1 MHKQIKAYVTSCIH
15 CQKRKPDKSKQV
27 GKMLTYP
34 IENGIP
40 FSDVTIDYVGPL
52 MPSRGFRY
60 ILVATCRVTKYCVA
74 KACRNADAKSTTAF
88 LLDLLLSYGAMKVV
102 RSDNGTHFTAK
113 VISDILTALNIK
125 KTEGIAYRPTSQGG
139 VEKQNQVIIDMIAPY
154 MQNNEKW
161 SDVLQIVLH
170 AYNSAIHY
178 STGYSPFYLLHGYE
192 PSSIFDIA
200 VIPNSLEHSVIEEL
214 NKLQKVRNTIPEI
227 LKKAFENQKM
237 NTDKNRSDIDF
248 KVGEQVLVK
257 IPIRKHKFSDRY
269 DGPYPIIK
277 KLNTNSYLIKLPKNV
292 TRKGVFPYEYIDC
305 PSKLNDTCLPP
316 KQAFYNSLKDEEI
329 SNDDYTH
336 AHKIWK
342 RFNLKTLGEY
352 SDLYLATDVC
362 LLADVFENFRDLC
375 MQTLKLDASH
385 YMTTPGF
392 AFDCMLKHTNVQLER
407 LKQYDFQLFLENGLR
422 GGICHAVKRHTVNLY
437 GKSMLSA
444 LPLKNFE
451 WFNDLSIDI
460 TQIENDAEYGYIL
473 EVDVIYPNRLHQ
485 YHSDF
490 PFLPENKCPPNSKVK
505 KLLTTL
511 ESKFNYVVHYRNL
524 KQAIANGLKVK
535 KVHRILRFSQ
545 SKWMAPYIELCTN
558 MRVKA
563 RNEFERQFWK
573 LLVNSVFGK
582 CMENVRKRMLMTL
595 VFSKKK
601 AHRLMCKTIF
611 KDRTIYS
618 KNLMTIHMNKEKI
631 KFDKPIYVGFAI
643 LDISKTIMYHFHYDI
658 MKNMYGNN
666 IDIVYSDTDSLV
678 YEIRTLNFFDD
689 IKHKLFSYFDTSNYP
704 KNHYCYSDLR
714 KNQPGKFKDEIKS
727 EILLE
732 FIALRPKLYAYKIN
746 NKEVKKAKGVKNYV
760 IDKHMKFDEYL
771 EILNAYTNNLS
782 DKKICKTMNFIQ
794 SKNHFVY
801 SKSVKKIALTA
812 NDDKRIIMH
821 DGIYTIAYGHYLL
834 KK

>member
-1 MHKQIKAYVTSCIH
+1 MSNLKDYEISELLDGNNSDCPYFDSDEDDYESMACCNSWLEYLKDCDKFKIKKKDRMDLLNFKLRLADNLINLGSSAVT
-15 CQKRKPDKSKQV
+15 K
-27 GKMLTYP
+27 
-34 IENGIP
+34 
-40 FSDVTIDYVGPL
+40 
-52 MPSRGFRY
+52 SRGR
-60 ILVATCRVTKYCVA
+60 
-74 KACRNADAKSTTAF
+74 
-88 LLDLLLSYGAMKVV
+88 
-102 RSDNGTHFTAK
+102 
-113 VISDILTALNIK
+113 
-125 KTEGIAYRPTSQGG
+125 
-139 VEKQNQVIIDMIAPY
+139 
-154 MQNNEKW
+154 
-161 SDVLQIVLH
+161 
-170 AYNSAIHY
+170 
-178 STGYSPFYLLHGYE
+178 
-192 PSSIFDIA
+192 PSS
-200 VIPNSLEHSVIEEL
+200 S
-214 NKLQKVRNTIPEI
+214 T
-227 LKKAFENQKM
+227 
-237 NTDKNRSDIDF
+237 
-248 KVGEQVLVK
+248 
-257 IPIRKHKFSDRY
+257 
-269 DGPYPIIK
+269 
-277 KLNTNSYLIKLPKNV
+277 PKNSPQTKKKKKEPLPHEE
-292 TRKGVFPYEYIDC
+292 TRKDLIGH
-305 PSKLNDTCLPP
+305 LP
-316 KQAFYNSLKDEEI
+316 I
-329 SNDDYTH
+329 
-336 AHKIWK
+336 
-342 RFNLKTLGEY
+342 
-352 SDLYLATDVC
+352 
-362 LLADVFENFRDLC
+362 DLC
-375 MQTLKLDASH
+375 MKTLKLDASH
-385 YMTTPGF
+385 YMTAPGF

-422 GGICHAVKRHTVNLY
+422 
-437 GKSMLSA
+437 
-444 LPLKNFE
+444 
-451 WFNDLSIDI
+451 DI
-460 TQIENDAEYGYIL
+460 TRIENNAEYGYIL

-511 ESKFNYVVHYRNL
+511 ESKFNYVLHYRNL

-595 VFSKKK
+595 VSSKKK
-601 AHRLMCKTIF
+601 AHRLMCKTTF

-618 KNLMTIHMNKEKI
+618 KNVMAIHMNKEKI

-746 NKEVKKAKGVKNYV
+746 NKEVK
-760 IDKHMKFDEYL
+760 
-771 EILNAYTNNLS
+771 
-782 DKKICKTMNFIQ
+782 
-794 SKNHFVY
+794 
-801 SKSVKKIALTA
+801 
-812 NDDKRIIMH
+812 
-821 DGIYTIAYGHYLL
+821 
-834 KK
+834 